1 MALTSQRNNFI
12 QNLIDLSDQLLK
24 DEQQIDLLVAE
35 WNLNGYSSMINSDI
49 QVNYPALTITLIT
62 NAITAIEAV
71 QTALGDKVSGQQT
84 NLIKILQS

>member
-35 WNLNGYSSMINSDI
+35 WNLNGYGSMINSDI
-49 QVNYPALTITLIT
+49 QVNYPALTNTLIT

-84 NLIKILQS
+84 NLIKIQQS